1 MPRQLIKIAF
11 VFTCIMMSLLIAGC
25 ESGDALDSI
34 RAEGELVIVTRNSP
48 TTYYIDKNSPTG
60 FEYALAK
67 RLAKELEVKLIV
79 KPEFSLGA
87 IFRKLRRNEAD
98 LAAAGLTLTGKRAAK
113 YPHSQPYYALT
124 PQVVYKAG
132 TFRPKKLADLA
143 GMSIA
148 VLAGSSHAE
157 TLRNLQ
163 QTEQYQL
170 QWREL
175 EEADSM
181 ELLALVASKEVDL
194 AIIDSNEFK
203 VQQGLYPRLRV
214 AFELGA
220 EQHLAWF
227 LPPDTNNERLIET
240 IDNVFAD
247 LERSGEM
254 KRLQELHFGH
264 AAGVSRMGS
273 HTFSRNVSAKLPE
286 YRDLIQQVAE
296 EYQLDWEL
304 LAAIAYQESHWDP
317 KATSPTGVRGMMML
331 TRPTARELGVK
342 NRLDATQSLRGGARY
357 LKDIKRRLPNDIAE
371 PDLTW
376 MGLAA
381 YNVGMGHL
389 EDARVITERLGG
401 DPHLWADVMKHL
413 PLLQKKKYYE
423 SVRHGFARGTEP
435 VTYVQNIRHYYSVL
449 QWEGIAQ
456 NKPRPPLNT
465 DDLVP
470 DTVRSGK
477 FSAL

>member
-1 MPRQLIKIAF
+1 MRQLMIKIVVALSYF
-11 VFTCIMMSLLIAGC
+11 SMGLLTAGC
-25 ESGDALDSI
+25 ESGDALDRI
-34 RAEGELVIVTRNSP
+34 KAEGELVIVTRNSP
-48 TTYYIDKNSPTG
+48 TTYYEDKNSPTG

-67 RLAKELEVKLIV
+67 RLADELEVELV
-79 KPEFSLGA
+79 MKPEFSLGA
-87 IFRKLRRNEAD
+87 IFRKLRRNEVD
-98 LAAAGLTLTGKRAAK
+98 LAAAGLTLTGKRAEK

-124 PQVVYKAG
+124 PQVVYVAG
-132 TFRPKKLADLA
+132 TFRPRKLADLA

-148 VLAGSSHAE
+148 VLAGSSHAD

-163 QTEQYQL
+163 QTEQDQL

-214 AFELGA
+214 AFELGT

-227 LPPDTNNERLIET
+227 FPPDGNNKRLIQT
-240 IDNVFAD
+240 IDTVFAN
-247 LERSGEM
+247 LEKTGEM
-254 KRLQELHFGH
+254 ERLQELHFGH

-273 HTFSRNVSAKLPE
+273 HTFSRNVSRKLPK
-286 YRDLIQQVAE
+286 YRDLIQQVAQ

-304 LAAIAYQESHWDP
+304 LAAIAYQESHWNP
-317 KATSPTGVRGMMML
+317 QATSPTGVRGMMML
-331 TRPTARELGVK
+331 TLPTARELGVE

-357 LKDIKRRLPNDIAE
+357 LKNIKRRLPNDIAE

-381 YNVGMGHL
+381 YNIGMGHL
-389 EDARVITERLGG
+389 EDARVITERHGG
-401 DPHLWADVMKHL
+401 DPHLWADIMKYL

-449 QWEGIAQ
+449 QWEDISQ
-456 NKPRPPLNT
+456 NKPRPPVNT
-465 DDLVP
+465 ADLVP
-470 DTVRSGK
+470 NTLRKGK

>member
-1 MPRQLIKIAF
+1 MRQLMIKM
-11 VFTCIMMSLLIAGC
+11 VVGLTCVGIGLLVAGC
-25 ESGDALDSI
+25 ESGDALDRI
-34 RAEGELVIVTRNSP
+34 KAEGELVIVTRNSP
-48 TTYYIDKNSPTG
+48 TTYYEDKNSPTG

-67 RLAKELEVKLIV
+67 RLADELEVELIM

-87 IFRKLRRNEAD
+87 IFRKLRRNEVD
-98 LAAAGLTLTGKRAAK
+98 LAAAGLTLTEKRAEK

-124 PQVVYKAG
+124 PQIVYVAG
-132 TFRPKKLADLA
+132 TFRPRKLADLV

-148 VLAGSSHAE
+148 VLAGSSHAD

-163 QTEQYQL
+163 QTEHDQL

-214 AFELGA
+214 AFELGT

-227 LPPDTNNERLIET
+227 FPPDANNERLIQT
-240 IDNVFAD
+240 IDSVFAR
-247 LERSGEM
+247 LQKTGEM
-254 KRLQELHFGH
+254 EKLQELHFGH

-273 HTFSRNVSAKLPE
+273 HTFSRNVSSKLPK
-286 YRDLIQQVAE
+286 YRDLIQQVAD

-304 LAAIAYQESHWDP
+304 LAAIAYQESHWNP

-331 TRPTARELGVK
+331 TLPTARELGVE

-357 LKDIKRRLPNDIAE
+357 LKNIKRRLPNDIAE

-381 YNVGMGHL
+381 YNIGMGHL

-401 DPHLWADVMKHL
+401 DPHLWADVMKYL

-423 SVRHGFARGTEP
+423 SVRHGYARGTEP

-449 QWEGIAQ
+449 QWEGITQ
-456 NKPRPPLNT
+456 NKQRPPVNT
-465 DDLVP
+465 TDLVP
-470 DTVRSGK
+470 NTVRDGK

>member
-1 MPRQLIKIAF
+1 MRQQMIKIVTALMC
-11 VFTCIMMSLLIAGC
+11 TPMALLIAAC
-25 ESGDALDSI
+25 ESGDALDKI
-34 RAEGELVIVTRNSP
+34 KAEGELVVITRNSP
-48 TTYYIDKNSPTG
+48 TTYYEDKNSPTG

-67 RLAKELEVKLIV
+67 RLADELGVELLM

-87 IFRKLRRNEAD
+87 IFRKLRRNEVD

-113 YPHSQPYYALT
+113 YPHSQPYYELT
-124 PQVVYKAG
+124 PQVVYVAG
-132 TFRPKKLADLA
+132 TFRPRKLDDLA

-148 VLAGSSHAE
+148 VLAGSSHAD

-163 QTEQYQL
+163 QTVQDQL
-170 QWREL
+170 QWEEL

-181 ELLALVASKEVDL
+181 ELLALVANKEVDL

-214 AFELGA
+214 AFELGDQ
-220 EQHLAWF
+220 QHLAWF
-227 LPPDTNNERLIET
+227 FPPDENNKRLIQT
-240 IDNVFAD
+240 IDDIFAKLD
-247 LERSGEM
+247 KSGEM
-254 KRLQELHFGH
+254 KKLQELHFGH

-273 HTFSRNVSAKLPE
+273 HTFSRNVSRKLPE
-286 YRDLIQQVAE
+286 YRDLIQQIAE

-304 LAAIAYQESHWDP
+304 LAAISYQESHWNP

-331 TRPTARELGVK
+331 TLPTARELGVE

-357 LKDIKRRLPNDIAE
+357 LKNIKRRLPNDIAE

-389 EDARVITERLGG
+389 EDARVITERRGD

-423 SVRHGFARGTEP
+423 TVKHGFARGSEP

-449 QWEGIAQ
+449 QWEDITQ
-456 NKPRPPLNT
+456 NKPRPPVNT
-465 DDLVP
+465 TELVP
-470 DTVRSGK
+470 NTVRNGE